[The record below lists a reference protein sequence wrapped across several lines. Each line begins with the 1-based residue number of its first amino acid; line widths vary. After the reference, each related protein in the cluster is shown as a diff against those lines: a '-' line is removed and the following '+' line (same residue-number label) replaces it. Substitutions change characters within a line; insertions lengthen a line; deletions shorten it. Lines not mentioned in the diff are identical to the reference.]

1 MSVITDSTPARRAMA
16 AMAAMAVIGVLLL
29 AACGSTSSAI
39 STVDPQSFLS
49 TASQP
54 GVTVLDV
61 RTPDE
66 YASGHLEGA
75 VNMNVEGSDFSTQ
88 IATLDKTGTVAVYC
102 HSGRRSAMAAD
113 ELASAGFTAIV
124 NLKGG
129 IADLQAAG
137 APIVAS

>member
-1 MSVITDSTPARRAMA
+1 MTVTTDTRLLKRT
-16 AMAAMAVIGVLLL
+16 MAVLAVVGVLLL
-29 AACGSTSSAI
+29 SACSSGSGAI
-39 STVDPQSFLS
+39 STVEPQAFLTS
-49 TASQP
+49 ISQP

-66 YASGHLEGA
+66 YAAGHLETA
-75 VNMNVEGSDFSTQ
+75 VNMNVEGPDFSTQ
-88 IATLDKTGTVAVYC
+88 IATLSKSGTVAVYC

-113 ELASAGFTAIV
+113 ELAAAGFTSII